1 MHVRRH
7 LGAAVAALA
16 GSALLLAAC
25 RGCSSESAPGSESE
39 DAGSDVDARRDALT
53 DPKREPDA
61 NEQTQD
67 SQPDAVTEHEGVPP
81 GWQAWT
87 GWSAACPVY
96 LPGAGAELPPPI
108 EWEPCPAPV
117 ASGLACKR
125 MKNTWGG
132 TVSLFNR
139 LWRDPGSGTVLLAF
153 ARSASTNGI
162 QLVPFIIAEVEGKVR
177 HAQLYPLSYVPSD
190 CDYFSQDFNDG
201 LYVRHAPA
209 RQNVAPDG
217 ATATVEGAIGG
228 SMSTAAPSVLLE
240 TAENSDW
247 RLSKDWLVQLTLGR
261 VIAWTWDTK
270 ASQNVYWAGTDP
282 NGLQPHVPIVR
293 GRDIFFTVGNLQLC
307 GVMSWSPDAGLRPLL
322 RWYGDMTRGA
332 GNFGTDGKDMVWTQ
346 SQGTGACLND
356 GPNPEVWTAPYT
368 TDPAVLQ
375 ATSHRLRKDIRGMS
389 PDNFAV
395 GSGYAARSDFFGTP
409 AASGLL
415 IVRLADGYSW
425 TIPGVGDQEKFL
437 YWGQPLGFTDEE
449 LFVVAGTADMTGTV
463 FRIRLD
469 SLGPGTPP
477 D

>member
-1 MHVRRH
+1 
-7 LGAAVAALA
+7 
-16 GSALLLAAC
+16 
-25 RGCSSESAPGSESE
+25 
-39 DAGSDVDARRDALT
+39 
-53 DPKREPDA
+53 
-61 NEQTQD
+61 
-67 SQPDAVTEHEGVPP
+67 
-81 GWQAWT
+81 
-87 GWSAACPVY
+87 
-96 LPGAGAELPPPI
+96 
-108 EWEPCPAPV
+108 
-117 ASGLACKR
+117 